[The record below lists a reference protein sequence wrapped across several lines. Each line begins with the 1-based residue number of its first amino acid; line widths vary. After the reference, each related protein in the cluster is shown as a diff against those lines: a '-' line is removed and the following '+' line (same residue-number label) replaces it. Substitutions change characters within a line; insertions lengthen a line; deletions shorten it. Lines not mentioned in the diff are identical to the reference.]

1 MVRERLSNGVDRA
14 IRIDVGDVSRARR
27 VDGDDDDATE
37 TEDVVVTAH
46 RRTRA
51 SVIARVRGERRGK
64 RRDARGREF
73 LARAPR
79 GADAAAAFGIEP
91 PRRRSFVDAAED
103 GETRRGRDGSLVLLV
118 IVNPTSGR
126 GRGMKIWERRAAPTL
141 RAAGAAC
148 ETRVTTRAKEATEIV
163 READLMRYDGVVVV
177 GGDGTVAE
185 VFQGLRERGDEA
197 STSTPLGVVPAGSG
211 NALCKSIQ
219 HAGGEPCDPVSC
231 ALTIARG
238 HTRAL
243 DRAEIRFRDAETGT
257 WNETST
263 PTHSLLSTSWG
274 FFSDVDVESE
284 KFRCL
289 GGARFTLQAIV
300 RILSRRT
307 YRCDFLY
314 ETTARGRE
322 HNERHYADADLGV
335 RLSDRPGWR
344 RVSGDVLGLWALN
357 VPWGTETTLAAPRAE
372 FNDGSLDVVLV
383 RVTNRKNMLK
393 LMLDFDAGAH
403 VSNPAVVYLKVK
415 SFELIPASPDDR
427 STTTTTTT
435 TTDTASSSSPSPS
448 SSRRRRHRRRRA
460 RARGGGFIAVDGEL
474 AASRAD
480 PLSRYGPLRCV
491 VAPDPCRVFAP
502 RPTP

>member
-1 MVRERLSNGVDRA
+1 M
-14 IRIDVGDVSRARR
+14 
-27 VDGDDDDATE
+27 
-37 TEDVVVTAH
+37 
-46 RRTRA
+46 
-51 SVIARVRGERRGK
+51 
-64 RRDARGREF
+64 
-73 LARAPR
+73 
-79 GADAAAAFGIEP
+79 
-91 PRRRSFVDAAED
+91 
-103 GETRRGRDGSLVLLV
+103 
-118 IVNPTSGR
+118 
-126 GRGMKIWERRAAPTL
+126 
-141 RAAGAAC
+141 
-148 ETRVTTRAKEATEIV
+148 TTRAKEATEIV

-403 VSNPAVVYLKVK
+403 VSNRAVAYLKVK

-448 SSRRRRHRRRRA
+448 SSRRRAPPPPPRRAAAAVSSPSTANSRRPARTLSRGTAPFAASSPPTRVASSPLVRPLEYYTYDASPPRRDPRARPTLWDVGRQITARGRTRGWTRRDSNDRRAKTRSTRRVGASRPCPRTRRTRTRTRTRPRRRRWM
-460 RARGGGFIAVDGEL
+460 RMETR
-474 AASRAD
+474 
-480 PLSRYGPLRCV
+480 
-491 VAPDPCRVFAP
+491 
-502 RPTP
+502 